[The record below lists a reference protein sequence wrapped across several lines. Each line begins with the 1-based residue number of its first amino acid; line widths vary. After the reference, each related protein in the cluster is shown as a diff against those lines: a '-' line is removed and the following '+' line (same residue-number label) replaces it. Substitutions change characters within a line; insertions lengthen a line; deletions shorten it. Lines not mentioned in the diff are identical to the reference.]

1 MKLSMQTT
9 CFRQARPTGL
19 FSQGLVRCCISSKKG
34 APQWIVTQ
42 RLLSAFTMPWF
53 KQVIYK
59 ALTEVTSTQQQA
71 SPCLLQQPIR
81 QNRCHK
87 SKAPSIHIHAISTD
101 SDLEAFNRNPTGC
114 NFAAILSQV
123 DAFANCLNEV
133 FLSYWLRLPS
143 HRSP

>member
-1 MKLSMQTT
+1 MKLSMLTT
-9 CFRQARPTGL
+9 CFRQARPTDFSYKDL
-19 FSQGLVRCCISSKKG
+19 FDVAFPQNKG

-53 KQVIYK
+53 KQIIYK

-133 FLSYWLRLPS
+133 FLSYWLRWPS